1 MAQIYLSYNPGQNTF
16 IHVRFF
22 VVDCETLAE
31 TERNISLKVPSAWL
45 GLVGAEIWTKY
56 ITSHWFNLIIV
67 GFNVQM
73 QDICGFA
80 LVRSPGP
87 RRTVSQGKTR
97 GKGIRIGT
105 EASTLVSFDAN

>member
-1 MAQIYLSYNPGQNTF
+1 MAQIYLSYDPRQNTF
-16 IHVRFF
+16 IHFLFF
-22 VVDCETLAE
+22 VDDCETLAE
-31 TERNISLKVPSAWL
+31 AEGNISLKVPSAWL

-87 RRTVSQGKTR
+87 RSTNSQGKTR
-97 GKGIRIGT
+97 EREFALDLKRPR
-105 EASTLVSFDAN
+105 